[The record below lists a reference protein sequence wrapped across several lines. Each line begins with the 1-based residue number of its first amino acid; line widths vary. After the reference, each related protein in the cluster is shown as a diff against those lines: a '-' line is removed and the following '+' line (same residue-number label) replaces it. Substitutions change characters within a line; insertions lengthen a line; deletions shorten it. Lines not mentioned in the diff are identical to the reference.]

1 MTIKEQIAQYL
12 LWIHPPFT
20 SSSITQAHPHLLGN
34 VFSAYINQQIRFS
47 ENTRRQNKKRPIQM
61 KWWQNSD
68 GEQLGK
74 SISQTSYKTS
84 FWETSYQTLL
94 KASINHFEFGRFWQ
108 FFGCAVETN
117 SLRFVRIFIMKS
129 ALWLFYAARRPTTA
143 KGWILPRAHGAV
155 KFVKALR
162 ENGNHGKKMKTILR
176 ILSLPPTTTSPS
188 MKE

>member
-1 MTIKEQIAQYL
+1 
-12 LWIHPPFT
+12 
-20 SSSITQAHPHLLGN
+20 
-34 VFSAYINQQIRFS
+34 
-47 ENTRRQNKKRPIQM
+47 M

-74 SISQTSYKTS
+74 SISQTSYETS
-84 FWETSYQTLL
+84 FWETPYQTLL

-117 SLRFVRIFIMKS
+117 RMRFIRIFIMKS

-162 ENGNHGKKMKTILR
+162 ENGKPRKENGNHFEIFCLQEPYLER
-176 ILSLPPTTTSPS
+176 FLPIYHWTVFIQYLINWQ
-188 MKE
+188 